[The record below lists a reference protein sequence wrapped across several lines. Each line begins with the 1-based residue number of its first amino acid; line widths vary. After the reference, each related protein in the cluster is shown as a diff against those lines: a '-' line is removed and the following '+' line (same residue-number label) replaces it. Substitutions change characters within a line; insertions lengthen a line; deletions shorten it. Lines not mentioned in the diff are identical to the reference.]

1 METTYYV
8 KDSVIYEE
16 GMIGSELY
24 FVINGE
30 VEVTVSGERLGFLG
44 LAAFFGEPPM
54 IELITGKGGNLLQVR
69 ARPHCR
75 VV

>member
-30 VEVTVSGERLGFLG
+30 VEVHPR
-44 LAAFFGEPPM
+44 A
-54 IELITGKGGNLLQVR
+54 TGMRPACTYVYTTIRSQIPSKR
-69 ARPHCR
+69 APAKADSSHRPAGDR
-75 VV
+75 EW